1 MTRQQDRHC
10 PALHSGLARSARQA
24 LLAAGYVTLEQL
36 PQVTAAILVA
46 AFWDMVAT
54 LGL

>member
-1 MTRQQDRHC
+1 VTGQQDRQG

-24 LLAAGYVTLEQL
+24 LVAAGYVSLEQL
-36 PQVTAAILVA
+36 TQVTAAILVV
-46 AFWDMVAT
+46 AFCDMVAK